1 MDPPADQLEDSYVGD
16 SDETATPVN
25 VERESPE
32 GRVAG
37 PASERASEALRW
49 VISFMIVATC
59 YGVGALALVRN
70 LPQASDSGVDVPVVM
85 LDLPEAL
92 VPSVAPVQ
100 DLPPGPE
107 MKDEVQPA
115 PKPEEE
121 TKPPEPEAEVA
132 LPKPEPPKQERPP
145 AEIVEATAPPAAR
158 APPPSV
164 VRWQTKIAA
173 HVQRFQRYPAAARA
187 RDETGVAK
195 VFFIIDREGRLVQS
209 GIAKSSGSAALDQ
222 EALAALARATPM
234 PRPPD
239 QATDAELI
247 IDMPMAFNRP

>member
-1 MDPPADQLEDSYVGD
+1 MDPPVDQLEEPHVGD
-16 SDETATPVN
+16 SDETVAPVN
-25 VERESPE
+25 VGRESPDD
-32 GRVAG
+32 RVG
-37 PASERASEALRW
+37 GRASDRRAEALRW
-49 VISFMIVATC
+49 VTSFMIVVAC

-70 LPQASDSGVDVPVVM
+70 VPVVPDSGVDAPVVM
-85 LDLPEAL
+85 LDLPQAL

-100 DLPPGPE
+100 DLPPGPLMIE
-107 MKDEVQPA
+107 EVQPA